1 MRPAINPKLLAD
13 IENSENLLLD
23 ILGDVDI
30 ILTNFRVAKP
40 RFDNTNWIAN
50 VFSKACF

>member
-1 MRPAINPKLLAD
+1 MRPAINPRLLAD

-30 ILTNFRVAKP
+30 ILTNFRAAKP
-40 RFDNTNWIAN
+40 GFNNANWIAD
-50 VFSKACF
+50 VLSKACF

>member
-30 ILTNFRVAKP
+30 ILTNFRAAKP
-40 RFDNTNWIAN
+40 RFDTANWIAD
-50 VFSKACF
+50 VLSKACF